1 MLTNPFLGK
10 KPSQFQINPIVKA
23 FIISDSFL
31 WSGWNFITPIFAIF
45 VTQGVAGGTMELAA
59 SAYSVHLIARVLVE
73 LISGKLLQTST
84 DLKKYLATI
93 LGILVLTISYLGFA
107 QAINITQIFL
117 FYALAGVGLGIA
129 SPAKNSLF
137 SSHLDKNKE
146 TSEWGLYDA
155 SVFIGMAASS
165 SLGGFVA
172 KEYGFQNLFY
182 LSAVITVL
190 SVIPYLLFLNTKK
203 AK

>member
-45 VTQGVAGGTMELAA
+45 VTQGVTGGTMELAA

-73 LISGKLLQTST
+73 LVSGKLLQTST
-84 DLKKYLATI
+84 DLKKYLTTI
-93 LGILVLTISYLGFA
+93 LGISVLTISYLGFA
-107 QAINITQIFL
+107 QATNIVQVFL

-146 TSEWGLYDA
+146 TSD
-155 SVFIGMAASS
+155 
-165 SLGGFVA
+165 
-172 KEYGFQNLFY
+172 
-182 LSAVITVL
+182 
-190 SVIPYLLFLNTKK
+190 
-203 AK
+203 